1 MPGFSQEG
9 LVIPRQPEIV
19 ADLIAEEKINIH
31 PDVNTNPDEFLGQL
45 NNVIANTLRLGYE
58 YTEAAYSQQR
68 LSSAVGRG
76 LDEIGI
82 TKGISRLLASVST
95 VDVVLEGINDIYIPS
110 NSLIEDRS
118 TKQRYLTN
126 SAKRILNLGCIGITV
141 NITTSAPSTAF
152 TITINGTAYTR
163 STPGSGVVMATTLG
177 LLAGDINT
185 AAIGVTASSTA
196 SSITVTSNTNTNFDL
211 VVNSSFSY
219 GIVKCKVN
227 AFSLLKGGATA
238 ATPGDWGILSPIPG
252 WNKVYP
258 IIATLV
264 TGRDYEE
271 DEDYRIRIRVSDGTG
286 GKGTTRAVRIAL
298 ENTTGVTHVAVEE
311 NTQGYAVGGIPPYT
325 IHCVVDGGFPADIA
339 KTIWETIGC
348 VTPMLGAEEVTYIDE
363 NSIPRVVKYDTPDPI
378 DIDVRITTISNSEEA
393 TPVDWQTTLKQ
404 AVADYINGLGLGID
418 VIPSKLYVPIYT
430 SISGR
435 TVTLIELKEHTSPT
449 WGTAAITISVS
460 QFATVSSLT
469 NIVLAP

>member
-1 MPGFSQEG
+1 MPGFSPEG
-9 LVIPRQPEIV
+9 LVIPRQPDIV

-45 NNVIANTLRLGYE
+45 NNVIANTLRVGYE

-76 LDEIGI
+76 LEEIGI

-95 VDVVLEGINDIYIPS
+95 VDVTLEGINDIYIPS

-126 SAKRILNLGCIGITV
+126 SAKRILNLSCIGITV

-152 TITINGTAYTR
+152 TITINGVAYTR

-196 SSITVTSNTNTNFDL
+196 SSITVTSNTSTNFEL
-211 VVNSSFSY
+211 TTNSSFNY
-219 GIVKCKVN
+219 GIVKSKVN
-227 AFSLLKGGATA
+227 AFSLLKGSATA

-258 IIATLV
+258 IIGTLV
-264 TGRDYEE
+264 TGRDDEE
-271 DEDYRIRIRVSDGTG
+271 DEDYRIRIRVSDGSG
-286 GKGTTRAVRIAL
+286 GRGTTRAVRIAL
-298 ENTTGVTHVAVEE
+298 ENTTGVTHAAVEE
-311 NTQGYAVGGIPPYT
+311 NTTASAVSGIPPYT
-325 IHCVVDGGFPADIA
+325 IHCVVDGGAEQDIA
-339 KTIWETIGC
+339 KVIWETKGC
-348 VTPMLGAEEVTYIDE
+348 TTPMLGSEEVTYTDE
-363 NSIPRVVKYDTPDPI
+363 NSIDRVIKFDRPAPI
-378 DIDVRITTISNSEEA
+378 DIDVRVTYVLYPEE
-393 TPVDWQTTLKQ
+393 TLPVDWQTTLKQ
-404 AVADYINGLGLGID
+404 AVADYINGLGLGLD
-418 VIPSKLYVPIYT
+418 VILSKLYVPIYT
-430 SISGR
+430 AVSGI
-435 TVTLIELKEHTSPT
+435 TVLLIELKEHSSPT
-449 WGTAAITISVS
+449 WGSSNITITAS

-469 NIVLAP
+469 NIIVQL

>member
-1 MPGFSQEG
+1 MPGFSPEG

-45 NNVIANTLRLGYE
+45 NNVIANTLRVGYE

-95 VDVVLEGINDIYIPS
+95 VDVTLEGINDIYIPS

-118 TKQRYLTN
+118 TKQRYLTT

-227 AFSLLKGGATA
+227 AFSLLKGSATA

-258 IIATLV
+258 IIDTLV
-264 TGRDYEE
+264 TGRNDEE
-271 DEDYRIRIRVSDGTG
+271 DEDYRIRIRVSDGSG

-298 ENTTGVTHVAVEE
+298 ENTTGVTHVNVEE
-311 NTQGYAVGGIPPYT
+311 NTTATLVGGIPPYT
-325 IHCVVDGGFPADIA
+325 LHCVVDGGTDQDIA
-339 KTIWETIGC
+339 KTIWETFGC
-348 VTPMLGAEEVTYIDE
+348 VTPLVGAQTIIYTDE
-363 NSIPRVVKYDTPDPI
+363 NSIPRVVKFDRPTAI
-378 DIDVRITTISNSEEA
+378 DIDVRITYVPYPEEP

-404 AVADYINGLGLGID
+404 AVADYINSLGLGLD

-430 SISGR
+430 AVSGIA
-435 TVTLIELKEHTSPT
+435 VILIELKEHSSPT
-449 WGTAAITISVS
+449 WGSSNITITAS
-460 QFATVSSLT
+460 QFATVASLT
-469 NIVLAP
+469 NITVTL